1 VKKLDFRLTEEQQ
14 DIKNA
19 AKEFAEGEFD
29 IEYARKCDEEHIYP
43 RELVRKAAKEGFI
56 GMAFPEE
63 FGGQGLG
70 VLETSLV
77 GEEFARVD
85 SSLSLPILAA
95 TFGSEQILLFGS
107 DEQKE
112 KYLTKI
118 AAGDYISCG
127 MYTEPDA
134 GSDAASYKTTA
145 IKDGDDYVIN
155 GTKTFITNGGVANG
169 GALCAVTDPDAP
181 KFSNMSVIWID
192 DMQNK
197 EGITISDLGR
207 KMGINSTSTCEIA
220 FDNCR
225 VPQSNL
231 VGDEGMGFMQ
241 AMMFFDTTRVGVG
254 AMSVG
259 MAQGAFDKALDYA
272 RQRKAFGIPI
282 AKFEVTMFKFAEMA
296 TYIEAARNL
305 VYKAAWLTDNDQPDP
320 TLSSMAKWYAAKV
333 GVYVCDEAIQI
344 HGGYGYMAEY
354 DVERWYRNAKIQE
367 IYEGTKEIE
376 KYTIGR
382 EIVGRI

>member
-1 VKKLDFRLTEEQQ
+1 MDFELTEEQQ

-29 IEYARKCDEEHIYP
+29 LEYARKCDEEHIYP
-43 RELVRKAAKEGFI
+43 RELVRKAGKEGFI
-56 GMAFPEE
+56 AMQFPEE
-63 FGGQGLG
+63 YGGQGVG
-70 VLETSLV
+70 ILEVCLV

-85 SSLSLPILAA
+85 STLGLPSLASN
-95 TFGSEQILLFGS
+95 FGSEQIWLFGT

-112 KYLTKI
+112 KYLSKI
-118 AAGDYISCG
+118 ASGEYISCG

-134 GSDAASYKTTA
+134 GSDAASYKTSA
-145 IKDGDDYVIN
+145 EKDGDDYVIN
-155 GTKTFITNGGVANG
+155 GTKTFITNAQYADVGAVA
-169 GALCAVTDPDAP
+169 VITDKEAK
-181 KFSNMSVIWID
+181 KFSNMSVVWID
-192 DMQNK
+192 DLQEH
-197 EGITISDLGR
+197 EGIKISDLGR

-231 VGDEGMGFMQ
+231 VGEEGMGFLQMMQ
-241 AMMFFDTTRVGVG
+241 FFDTTRVPVG

-259 MAQGAFDKALDYA
+259 MAQGAFDKALAYA
-272 RQRKAFGIPI
+272 KERKVFGMPV

-296 TYIEAARNL
+296 TKIEAARNL
-305 VYKAAWLTDNDQPDP
+305 VYKAAWKIDNETPDAA
-320 TLSSMAKWYAAKV
+320 LSSMAKWYAAKV
-333 GVYVCDEAIQI
+333 GVDVCDEAIQI
-344 HGGYGYMAEY
+344 HGGYGYMADY

-376 KYTIGR
+376 KYTIAR
-382 EIVGRI
+382 EIIGRI